1 MSGLYYSLTNTS
13 TGKSEE
19 WKTADKEVKNLSLPV
34 VTSSP
39 LKYSCK
45 INCPKGQLLSTSNDK
60 LFKPVCDNK
69 GNFGQKKYPRLHVQE
84 SSGPAE
90 NFKEKPALFSLVKL
104 GRTRWAVYFQG
115 EDHSYGLSD
124 EKKLWM

>member
-1 MSGLYYSLTNTS
+1 M
-13 TGKSEE
+13 
-19 WKTADKEVKNLSLPV
+19 

-39 LKYSCK
+39 LKYSYK

-84 SSGPAE
+84 SSENFSPAE

-104 GRTRWAVYFQG
+104 EGLG
-115 EDHSYGLSD
+115 EQFTSK
-124 EKKLWM
+124 EKTTAMVLVMKRSRGCN